1 MPVSGSANPNELRA
15 GGAGIPAFFT
25 PAGVGSPVADGG
37 LPWRY
42 HPDGSVAIAS
52 PPKETRVFDGKRYV
66 LETAITADV
75 ALIHARLGDTHGNLV
90 FHKTAMNFNPL
101 AAMAGRLTIAQVE
114 RLVEPGDIDPA
125 QVHLPGIFVQRIVET
140 GLQHTAIE
148 KRTTHEMER
157 ART

>member
-1 MPVSGSANPNELRA
+1 MSYVPAVQEYRRSSPRPGSDHRSRTGVCH
-15 GGAGIPAFFT
+15 GGN
-25 PAGVGSPVADGG
+25 
-37 LPWRY
+37 
-42 HPDGSVAIAS
+42 DGSVAIAS

-114 RLVEPGDIDPA
+114 RLVEPGDIGPA

-148 KRTTHEMER
+148 KRTTREMAR